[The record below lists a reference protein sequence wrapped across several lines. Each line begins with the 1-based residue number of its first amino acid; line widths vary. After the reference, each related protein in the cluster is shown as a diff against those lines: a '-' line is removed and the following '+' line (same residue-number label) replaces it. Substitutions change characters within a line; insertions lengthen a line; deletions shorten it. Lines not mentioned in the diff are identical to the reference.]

1 METIKNSNELKH
13 FVIPGMKWGKRR
25 AFVRNFENVK
35 EAKKNL
41 DASADKYNKLF
52 DIDYKKYLSSRKE
65 LKKAKRNIK
74 DKKSAQYTNIKKQ
87 LNSDTI
93 KMNKKLRSSLKE
105 FQDAEKKYRSARK
118 EASVEFYKRLSKQ
131 DPKANYKYAKIKLKE
146 AKKFSK
152 NDPKKRTL

>member
-1 METIKNSNELKH
+1 
-13 FVIPGMKWGKRR
+13 MKWGKRR

-74 DKKSAQYTNIKKQ
+74 DKKSVQYTNIKKQ
-87 LNSDTI
+87 LNSDAI

-105 FQDAEKKYRSARK
+105 FQDAEKNIDLPEKK
-118 EASVEFYKRLSKQ
+118 HRLSFIRDYQNKTQKQ
-131 DPKANYKYAKIKLKE
+131 TINMLK
-146 AKKFSK
+146 
-152 NDPKKRTL
+152 